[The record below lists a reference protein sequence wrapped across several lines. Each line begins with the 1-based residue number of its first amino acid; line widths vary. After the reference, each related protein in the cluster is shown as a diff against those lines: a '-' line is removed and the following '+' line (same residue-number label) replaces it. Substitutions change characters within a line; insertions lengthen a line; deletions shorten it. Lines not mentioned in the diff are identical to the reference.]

1 MPSTGHLDGIGRGCF
16 KWKLL
21 SAWRRQ
27 NWRSEAFS
35 FQQWLNFARVCIASL
50 SVPCCGFLFLVWM
63 LAIGNHDCSLS
74 EQCFEW
80 HSSGECWNIGEI
92 IISNSCKTFF
102 TPKDTEKPAQLWT
115 MRVQLRIGANPF
127 IKLAQI
133 PQADRSVQCGDF
145 WPNRVSLDLLSKEWI
160 WTEISSL
167 LLTLAWFSLWGWS
180 STMVSQSHGGSP
192 NSIAWIQ
199 HR

>member
-1 MPSTGHLDGIGRGCF
+1 MKPEGKKKKWSVNSWSKKNYLVRAPQVPPRGKYILHWQAFSFFPPYLQASQNFLVVKNGNLWKRSAHPVPSTGHLYGIGRGCF

-27 NWRSEAFS
+27 NWRGEAFS

-63 LAIGNHDCSLS
+63 LAIGNHDCSFS

-92 IISNSCKTFF
+92 IISSSCKTFF
-102 TPKDTEKPAQLWT
+102 TPKDTEKPAQL
-115 MRVQLRIGANPF
+115 
-127 IKLAQI
+127 
-133 PQADRSVQCGDF
+133 
-145 WPNRVSLDLLSKEWI
+145 
-160 WTEISSL
+160 
-167 LLTLAWFSLWGWS
+167 
-180 STMVSQSHGGSP
+180 
-192 NSIAWIQ
+192 
-199 HR
+199 